1 MFKVGDT
8 IKYKILDMESYSRG
22 YGLHYETKTAKIKE
36 IRYEME
42 NHDTI
47 RESNLRGT
55 NPEVIKE
62 GATLSYEIMDGE
74 EGRGYGWFKAKKT
87 AKVACVLYRT
97 DLYDDVK
104 DSHLVQTG

>member
-74 EGRGYGWFKAKKT
+74 EGRSYGWFLAQKT
-87 AKVACVLYRT
+87 SKVAKICYRT
-97 DLYDDVK
+97 DHYDDVRGT
-104 DSHLVQTG
+104 DIELS

>member
-1 MFKVGDT
+1 
-8 IKYKILDMESYSRG
+8 
-22 YGLHYETKTAKIKE
+22 
-36 IRYEME
+36 ME

-74 EGRGYGWFKAKKT
+74 EGRSYGWFLAQKT
-87 AKVACVLYRT
+87 SKVAKIHYRT
-97 DLYDDVK
+97 DHYDDVRGT
-104 DSHLVQTG
+104 DIDLS

>member
-47 RESNLRGT
+47 RDSNLRGT

-62 GATLSYEIMDGE
+62 GDTLSYEIMDGE
-74 EGRGYGWFKAKKT
+74 EGRGYGWFLAQKT
-87 AKVACVLYRT
+87 SKVAKIYYRT
-97 DLYDDVK
+97 DHYDDVRGT
-104 DSHLVQTG
+104 DIDLS